1 MGLDIRLPIGL
12 LFGLLGA
19 LLVVSGIISDAG
31 VFRRSLDININLWW
45 GLVML
50 VFGGVMFL
58 LGRRGTSAMQPAEE
72 TPEGRKTE
80 AREHRKGLEE

>member
-1 MGLDIRLPIGL
+1 VGLDIRLPIGL

-19 LLVVSGIISDAG
+19 LLVVSGLVSDAN
-31 VFRRSLDININLWW
+31 VFRRSLDINVNLWW

-50 VFGGVMFL
+50 AFGVVMFL
-58 LGRRGTSAMQPAEE
+58 LGRRGTSAMRPAED

-80 AREHRKGLEE
+80 AREHRKGLEK